1 MGGASTKNSCP
12 VAAQSRGAAAPRAR
26 RERVGRSAADPE
38 AGLPTRHRCDGGGR
52 MPLRTATRAARDG
65 LAAGM
70 ASWAADAMEQALALW
85 RGDALSDAE
94 PIGWTAAEAA
104 RLEDLR
110 LAARMDRCEVLTCLG
125 RPGEA
130 LGEVERLLAADPT
143 RERLVGL
150 RMLAL
155 AGSGRP
161 TEALNVYQRLRVRLA
176 EELGVDP
183 SPELADLHT
192 ALLRG
197 AAPGELRAPGTV
209 LGRHSLAATGRNS
222 VAATPPRPAQLPA
235 PVGTS
240 PAASPS
246 WVS

>member
-1 MGGASTKNSCP
+1 
-12 VAAQSRGAAAPRAR
+12 
-26 RERVGRSAADPE
+26 
-38 AGLPTRHRCDGGGR
+38 